1 MKSRNTISS
10 LLLCAILFTSVSP
23 ALEKS
28 SASNHKPLK
37 SHSALNVIKLSA
49 DAAKAEKIARASQ
62 SMLPA
67 AEYFLDRKMREE
79 IQASSQ
85 NLQEQDGINFS
96 VLGSWKSSFRNR
108 LHFPNNMHRVADF
121 GITVNGADIDTID
134 AGETIDVGITFP
146 AGTDSF
152 SFDILALAESIDPGT
167 SPVPSYGE
175 LSLFDIAF
183 LDDDLPN
190 GAFWIYPDSSDSAAA
205 FEMDDLVYMGVD
217 LVFRVATDSDTAEAF
232 LKINSVE
239 GDQAIS
245 GNVTGSVS
253 GLPSMLVFQSGNDED
268 ESWITFTSVYH
279 TIAINHAGDEPFVLS
294 AVDVFHSV
302 DSGEY
307 LFTTQQFPADESNVQ
322 LNITRNAS
330 VGGIV
335 TESESDEPIEGLR
348 VSAAA
353 QSEASFII
361 SYSATDSA
369 GGYELPLQGYSI
381 IYGGLQINHPN
392 YQDAGCGAVSGPHYI
407 LPDDER
413 ELNCSITEWPAIIE
427 GSVTDEDGNPL
438 PGIMVR
444 IELDNEEFSRTVVTN
459 PNGNYRMGSL
469 LGIAEMCANPQ
480 GNLEFQQT
488 CEFPVPINTAA
499 VEQDFILEGWPA
511 AIRVEVTDEETDEA
525 IPGSRVDVIMGA
537 NTDNRR
543 TISAETN
550 ETGIAV
556 VGVNNGTYRVC
567 AENADLGY
575 QRECQNQVSAQDD
588 TTDVSLALNGPD
600 AFIEGYV
607 FDSETYI
614 PIENLTIVAFPG
626 ENAEINQRI
635 GSTDENGFFSIGA
648 QNGYYTVCYIDF
660 TSAYDDTCISEVGAE
675 NGTTTMPVMYL
686 DPIHYDGA
694 ISGTISD
701 QHDMGVPALVVAADS
716 SDTEE
721 DVNLRL
727 HYTVSGMDGE
737 YLLPAMN
744 GTYFLVA
751 SPFNE
756 FYLTGYTADVE
767 VENDTAEADI
777 VTPALIRDAVVYGTV
792 TDSNLTPIE
801 GAGVVFATWR
811 SMDEILPFGTV
822 SNENGNYQIRLPG
835 FDDRLYWAVA
845 AYSGDANEDE
855 MPPTLLAVEDSISI
869 TSGDTLDIDFTLL
882 PEAFDGLITGTV
894 YVYDDPVSG
903 VAVTAHNY
911 QTDRDFETHTDENG
925 RFMLEVDYGEFIVC
939 AHHYAYENEE
949 CEGVIVSEEHPETD
963 VDLEY
968 GAPVESLDNIR
979 GNFRFTFGNNGTITR
994 GEWPAGSG
1002 RHYLNKGGLVT
1013 VGYMGESG
1021 MVGGLVEDSWEPV
1034 PESFGGYLGWI
1045 TRSMTD
1051 SGQDHATY
1059 VNVQESIFS
1068 PTQNQNF
1075 IIIFSTITYDGD
1087 FVPLEGFRAGYLM
1100 DWDITRTPNGMS
1112 GEEDDLTGLLIS
1124 EVSHPVLG
1132 VMIPI
1137 KISYMMDNDGDQN
1150 QSPGYVGLVTL
1161 AGTNMMTGLNH
1172 IVFDTDE
1179 DPESVEAYAELFDVD
1194 EDDENASE
1202 PGDYAVG
1209 QLTEGISISM
1219 GDTLTLTTIVMA
1231 AESPQGFIQITQQV
1245 LNFLYSLEI
1254 GSDFPGIPEDYA
1266 LHQNY
1271 PNPFNPVTTIRFDIP
1286 DAGEMRLSV
1295 INLLGEEVAVL
1306 RTGFHHPGRYSV
1318 RWDAGDM
1325 ASGMY
1330 FYRISTAEFTAVRK
1344 LVLMK

>member
-1 MKSRNTISS
+1 MKSRNAMQS
-10 LLLCAILFTSVSP
+10 LILCAILFTSVSP
-23 ALEKS
+23 ALDKS
-28 SASNHKPLK
+28 KTFNHRPHNNPNVSDLLK
-37 SHSALNVIKLSA
+37 ANA
-49 DAAKAEKIARASQ
+49 DGVKAEKFSTQTQ
-62 SMLPA
+62 SLLPA
-67 AEYFLDRKMREE
+67 AEYFLDRQMREE

-121 GITVNGADIDTID
+121 GITVNGADSDTID

-190 GAFWIYPDSSDSAAA
+190 GAFWMYPDSSDSAAA
-205 FEMDDLVYMGVD
+205 FEMDDLIYMAVD
-217 LVFRVATDSDTAEAF
+217 LVFRITANSDTAEAF
-232 LKINSVE
+232 LKVNPVD
-239 GDQAIS
+239 GDETIS
-245 GNVTGSVS
+245 GNVTGSDS
-253 GLPSMLVFQSGNDED
+253 GFPSMLIFQSGTGVDE
-268 ESWITFTSVYH
+268 ENWITFTSVYH
-279 TIAINHAGDEPFVLS
+279 TIDINHGGEVPFFLS
-294 AVDVFHSV
+294 ALDVFHSV

-307 LFTTQQFPADESNVQ
+307 LFTTQQFPADESNLQ

-330 VGGIV
+330 VSGIV

-392 YQDAGCGAVSGPHYI
+392 YQEAGCGAYSGPHYI

-413 ELNCSITEWPAIIE
+413 ELDCAITAWPSIVE
-427 GSVTDEDGNPL
+427 GLVTDEDGNPL

-499 VEQDFILEGWPA
+499 VEQDFTLEGWPA
-511 AIRVEVTDEETDEA
+511 AIRVEVTDEETDVA
-525 IPGSRVDVIMGA
+525 IPGSRVDVITGA
-537 NTDNRR
+537 NSDNRR
-543 TISAETN
+543 VLSAMTN
-550 ETGIAV
+550 ENGIAV
-556 VGVNNGTYRVC
+556 IGMNNGSYRVC
-567 AENADLGY
+567 AENLDLGF
-575 QRECQNQVSAQDD
+575 QRECQNQVSVTDD
-588 TTDVSLALNGPD
+588 TAEVSLALNGPD

-607 FDSETYI
+607 FDSESFS
-614 PIENLTIVAFPG
+614 PIEGLTIVAFPG
-626 ENAEINQRI
+626 ENPDINQLL
-635 GSTDENGFFSIGA
+635 GATDANGFFSIGA
-648 QNGYYTVCYIDF
+648 QNGYYSLCYVDF
-660 TSAYDDTCISEVGAE
+660 TSAYDDTCEFEVIAE

-694 ISGTISD
+694 ITGTVSD
-701 QHDMGVPALVVAADS
+701 QHDMGVTALIIAADTS
-716 SDTEE
+716 ESEE
-721 DVNLRL
+721 DENSRLRF
-727 HYTVSGMDGE
+727 TVSGENGE
-737 YLLPAMN
+737 YLMPAMN

-751 SPFNE
+751 TPFSE
-756 FYLTGYTADVE
+756 FYLTGFAADISVE
-767 VENDTAEADI
+767 SDTAEANI
-777 VTPALIRDAVVYGTV
+777 ETPALIRDAVAHGTV

-811 SMDEILPFGTV
+811 SLDEILPFGAET
-822 SNENGNYQIRLPG
+822 NENGNYQIRLPG

-845 AYSGDANEDE
+845 AYEED
-855 MPPTLLAVEDSISI
+855 PNNDIPTTLLAVQDSITI
-869 TSGDTLDIDFTLL
+869 ASGDTIDIDFTLL

-903 VAVTAHNY
+903 VALTAHNY

-925 RFMLEVDYGEFIVC
+925 RFTLEVDYGEFIVC

-949 CEGVIVSEEHPETD
+949 CEGVIVSEEHPEAD

-979 GNFRFTFGNNGTITR
+979 GNFRFTFGNDGTITR

-1002 RHYLNKGGLVT
+1002 RNYLNKGGLVT
-1013 VGYMGESG
+1013 LGYLGEYV

-1051 SGQDHATY
+1051 SGQDHSTY

-1075 IIIFSTITYDGD
+1075 IIVFSSITYDGD
-1087 FVPLEGFRAGYLM
+1087 FVPLEGFRAGYFM
-1100 DWDITRTPNGMS
+1100 DWDITHSPNGVNS
-1112 GEEDDLTGLLIS
+1112 DGDDLTGVLIS

-1150 QSPGYVGLVTL
+1150 QSSGYVGLVTF

-1179 DPESVEAYAELFDVD
+1179 DPESVEEYAELFDVD

-1254 GSDFPGIPEDYA
+1254 GSDIKGIPEDYA

-1271 PNPFNPVTTIRFDIP
+1271 PNPFNPVTTIRFDLP
-1286 DAGEMRLSV
+1286 DAGEIRLSV

-1306 RTGFHHPGRYSV
+1306 RNGFHQPGRYSV
-1318 RWDAGDM
+1318 RWDASDM

-1330 FYRISTAEFTAVRK
+1330 FYRISTAEYTAVRK